1 MPATRSRTENWQ
13 RSLKQIADRSGSIE
27 ITLASRSNELRNAG
41 AAPAAPDREHKNLI
55 WRVRLVEVNGSAIVV
70 ERPFAL
76 GKGVDLGHDAPLVGL
91 YTVGQNR
98 WMFRTRITGHEFH
111 EDRDGRAHDALVL
124 TAPDGVERCQRRNFY
139 RISTI
144 GLQLP
149 TVEAYPLLDP
159 TSTAVAETAC
169 RQEIEQMI
177 DHGIAGRI
185 TPEDQ
190 AQSVAMPEVAPPVP
204 ARLVNLGG
212 GGVGIVVEDQDKS
225 AFENNRA
232 FWLRID
238 LRPHIPA
245 PLGVAA
251 RLRHTNLD
259 SHKRL
264 YAGMVF
270 DFANGSRHQQFVVN
284 QLCKYVADV
293 QREDKADA
301 EAG

>member
-13 RSLKQIADRSGSIE
+13 RSLKQIAERGGSIE

-41 AAPAAPDREHKNLI
+41 AKPAAPDPEHKNLI
-55 WRVRLVEVNGSAIVV
+55 WRVRLVEVSGSVIVV

-76 GKGVDLGHDAPLVGL
+76 GQGVDLRDGSPLVGL

-98 WMFRTRITGHEFH
+98 WMFRTRVTAH
-111 EDRDGRAHDALVL
+111 EDREGRSHDALVL
-124 TAPDGVERCQRRNFY
+124 QAPEGVERCQRRNFY

-149 TVEAYPLLDP
+149 AVEAYPLLDP

-177 DHGIAGRI
+177 DRGIAGRI
-185 TPEDQ
+185 TPEGE
-190 AQSVAMPEVAPPVP
+190 AESVAMPEVAPPVP

-212 GGVGIVVEDQDKS
+212 GGVGIVVEHEDKG
-225 AFENNRA
+225 AFENHRA

-238 LRPHIPA
+238 LQPHIPA
-245 PLGVAA
+245 PIGVAA

-293 QREDKADA
+293 QRDDNADTRT
-301 EAG
+301 GS